1 MLTLDLDIK
10 HPNRNI
16 KHLNLLWST
25 RIDGISPERGDQIM
39 NDAKNDNLND
49 PPGFPG
55 KILKV
60 SDFAR
65 AMTSFWSKKAPKL
78 IQYQI
83 FLSEIVFKCC
93 WSSINPSEH
102 EFRVKQTTSMLDLSS
117 AHKIVGAEAPC
128 TICTIPW
135 AAIQG
140 LNHCINAR
148 RGPRACY
155 GLSMYI

>member
-1 MLTLDLDIK
+1 MLTFDLDIK

-25 RIDGISPERGDQIM
+25 RIDGISPERGDQII

-60 SDFAR
+60 GDFAR

-83 FLSEIVFKCC
+83 FLSEMCFYAVEVVSNHQNMNCGSNKQLQC
-93 WSSINPSEH
+93 WTFPA
-102 EFRVKQTTSMLDLSS
+102 RTKSS
-117 AHKIVGAEAPC
+117 ALKHRVALAKERRPGGLRGAED
-128 TICTIPW
+128 TYVENEI
-135 AAIQG
+135 
-140 LNHCINAR
+140 
-148 RGPRACY
+148 
-155 GLSMYI
+155 

>member
-10 HPNRNI
+10 HPNCNI

-60 SDFAR
+60 GDIAR
-65 AMTSFWSKKAPKL
+65 AKSPYL
-78 IQYQI
+78 RI
-83 FLSEIVFKCC
+83 FRG
-93 WSSINPSEH
+93 NPG
-102 EFRVKQTTSMLDLSS
+102 V
-117 AHKIVGAEAPC
+117 V
-128 TICTIPW
+128 
-135 AAIQG
+135 
-140 LNHCINAR
+140 
-148 RGPRACY
+148 
-155 GLSMYI
+155 

>member
-1 MLTLDLDIK
+1 
-10 HPNRNI
+10 
-16 KHLNLLWST
+16 
-25 RIDGISPERGDQIM
+25 M

-83 FLSEIVFKCC
+83 FLSEIVFLCC
-93 WSSINPSEH
+93 LSSINPSEH
-102 EFRVKQTTSMLDLSS
+102 ELRVKQTTSLLDLSS

-128 TICTIPW
+128 DDYTNKGAGVSSTSSD
-135 AAIQG
+135 
-140 LNHCINAR
+140 LNIGTPKYYVTSKYSSSHKVKR
-148 RGPRACY
+148 SSEQTKSELV
-155 GLSMYI
+155 LSIY

>member
-60 SDFAR
+60 GDFAR

-78 IQYQI
+78 IQYQL
-83 FLSEIVFKCC
+83 FLSEIVF
-93 WSSINPSEH
+93 
-102 EFRVKQTTSMLDLSS
+102 L
-117 AHKIVGAEAPC
+117 
-128 TICTIPW
+128 
-135 AAIQG
+135 
-140 LNHCINAR
+140 
-148 RGPRACY
+148 CY
-155 GLSMYI
+155 

>member
-83 FLSEIVFKCC
+83 FFSEIVFKC
-93 WSSINPSEH
+93 
-102 EFRVKQTTSMLDLSS
+102 F
-117 AHKIVGAEAPC
+117 
-128 TICTIPW
+128 
-135 AAIQG
+135 
-140 LNHCINAR
+140 
-148 RGPRACY
+148 
-155 GLSMYI
+155 